1 LAGILGSRFNGR
13 QAFDAVR
20 HHARMEERRK
30 AIVTG
35 AAAGIG
41 RATAERL
48 GADGWHVIGIDRSE
62 ASIDGVRLV
71 LGDAGDASVLRDAVD
86 RCGGALNALIC
97 SAGIPPSGP
106 WDSREHWD
114 EVIGVDLTAPYEA
127 LRVCWPALVAARG
140 SAVLVGSIVGSLEGS
155 LRSPAYA
162 AAKAGIEGLAR
173 SFAVIGTPDGVRVN
187 VVAPGAIATDF
198 DERLLPADRR
208 SDVPLGRMGTADEV
222 AGVIGFLLGPDA
234 SYVTGAVWTVDG
246 GRTVLSN
253 ADAGRLRPGVTLVR
267 PRE

>member
-1 LAGILGSRFNGR
+1 
-13 QAFDAVR
+13 
-20 HHARMEERRK
+20 MEQPRS

-35 AAAGIG
+35 AGAGIG

-48 GADGWHVIGIDRSE
+48 AADGWRVIGIDR
-62 ASIDGVRLV
+62 AGGRVDGIELLV
-71 LGDAGDASVLRDAVD
+71 GDAGDASVLGLAVA
-86 RCGGALNALIC
+86 RCGGSLDALVC
-97 SAGIPPSGP
+97 SAGVPPSGP

-140 SAVLVGSIVGSLEGS
+140 SVILVGSIVGALEGS

-173 SFAVIGTPDGVRVN
+173 SFAVIGAPDGVRVN

-198 DERLLPADRR
+198 DERLLPADQR

-222 AGVIGFLLGPDA
+222 AAVIGFLLGPDA
-234 SYVTGAVWTVDG
+234 SYVTGAVWMVDG
-246 GRTVLSN
+246 GRTVLSS
-253 ADAGRLRPGVTLVR
+253 ADAARLRPG
-267 PRE
+267 PP

>member
-1 LAGILGSRFNGR
+1 
-13 QAFDAVR
+13 
-20 HHARMEERRK
+20 MTRRS

-41 RATAERL
+41 RATADLLIAE
-48 GADGWHVIGIDRSE
+48 GWHVVGIDRAGGTISGGDLL
-62 ASIDGVRLV
+62 I
-71 LGDAGDASVLRDAVD
+71 GDAGDASVLADAVEHCD
-86 RCGGALNALIC
+86 GRVEALVC

-114 EVIGVDLTAPYEA
+114 QVLAVDLTAPYEA
-127 LRVCWPALVAARG
+127 LRTCWPALVAGGG
-140 SAVLVGSIVGSLEGS
+140 SVVLVGSIVGSVEGS

-173 SFAVIGTPDGVRVN
+173 SFAVIGAPDGVRVN

-198 DERLLPADRR
+198 DERLLPADHRT
-208 SDVPLGRMGTADEV
+208 DVPLGRMGTAAEV
-222 AGVIGFLLGPDA
+222 AGVIGFLVGPST

-246 GRTVLSN
+246 GRTVLSG
-253 ADAGRLRPGVTLVR
+253 ADAARIAP
-267 PRE
+267 PD